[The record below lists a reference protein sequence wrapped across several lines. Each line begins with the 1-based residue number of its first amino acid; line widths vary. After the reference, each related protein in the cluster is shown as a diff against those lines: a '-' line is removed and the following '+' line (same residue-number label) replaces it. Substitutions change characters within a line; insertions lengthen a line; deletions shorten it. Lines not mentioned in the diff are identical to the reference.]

1 MKLFRSGLWVNFTL
15 FFFVW
20 VLLFPSAY
28 ADQSAVPPVFEAT
41 PANLTLS
48 SDTSVYYVTPEEARR
63 LEHTFLKRGYQVK
76 RGTPE
81 QLAQLRDHRSDT
93 IRLAKSNITQTD
105 QADDDTD
112 TETKKQQQKKDD
124 RSRPAPTSG
133 NGVGNVDLNVGHAH
147 GGGGGGGGGDAAAV
161 LFVLIGVVVVAVFVI
176 YTLKYLVDIANGKEY
191 DYWWDLGAQQTY
203 LITDKS
209 EHGALT
215 SAKLASGY
223 IADHRAYIGLV
234 GELGYMDIDLNVS
247 KQDSPARL
255 NFSGAYWMLGAAARF
270 ALFDNVKDGQSN
282 PSVFFMEFMSGLTED
297 AATDV
302 IGSAKLG
309 FNFGEFD
316 HLRIGIH
323 AGAQY
328 IGLNKEQGFINNSN
342 NYWFTY
348 GLELGY
354 RF

>member
-105 QADDDTD
+105 QADDDTV

-124 RSRPAPTSG
+124 LRVDS
-133 NGVGNVDLNVGHAH
+133 VDLRNDLRNAH
-147 GGGGGGGGGDAAAV
+147 QLQRD
-161 LFVLIGVVVVAVFVI
+161 FYFYNYPDPHTI
-176 YTLKYLVDIANGKEY
+176 Y
-191 DYWWDLGAQQTY
+191 Q
-203 LITDKS
+203 
-209 EHGALT
+209 
-215 SAKLASGY
+215 
-223 IADHRAYIGLV
+223 
-234 GELGYMDIDLNVS
+234 
-247 KQDSPARL
+247 
-255 NFSGAYWMLGAAARF
+255 F
-270 ALFDNVKDGQSN
+270 
-282 PSVFFMEFMSGLTED
+282 
-297 AATDV
+297 
-302 IGSAKLG
+302 
-309 FNFGEFD
+309 
-316 HLRIGIH
+316 
-323 AGAQY
+323 
-328 IGLNKEQGFINNSN
+328 
-342 NYWFTY
+342 
-348 GLELGY
+348 
-354 RF
+354 